1 MFVHCVNKLRKK
13 CVGVLAV
20 CCGSGGV
27 RNPQPGLTEEGIMP
41 VDNNLFQKNANTSLV
56 ARLIWQRKSISRADI
71 ARELNL
77 YRSTVTNITSY
88 LISSGVV
95 VEGKLLASTQ
105 QGGRKAVELSINPE
119 FGCVFGFD
127 IQPSHY
133 RTVILSADGTELW
146 RETGSFGIIPITEMI
161 EKVVERTMMAHRS
174 IKTPVIAM
182 SFAIPGI
189 VDSSSGTVVESYPF
203 GISNLDIRGMVSGRY
218 GFPVLVEN
226 DANTSAWVDILKNGA
241 WGNAISVVADFHE
254 ECKVNPKIIGIGAGL
269 GLILSG
275 KVYRGSHNAAGEFK
289 SVTWREGLSNQSG
302 LDVDILNKTIDDR
315 KCLARWMEDTF
326 RSLIP
331 IVSVMDVEKIILH
344 GMPFF
349 DREWVLKILEEK
361 VPSFLDIISQYGCML
376 VFDSQ
381 DECISASGAAMMCL
395 HNLFAV
401 PSLEESGRDDMFTW
415 QQTIEF
421 LKGQKHR

>member
-1 MFVHCVNKLRKK
+1 MFVT
-13 CVGVLAV
+13 V
-20 CCGSGGV
+20 CFGSAGV
-27 RNPQPGLTEEGIMP
+27 RDMLQGLTEEGFMP

-56 ARLIWQRKSISRADI
+56 ARLIWQRRSISRADI

-88 LISSGVV
+88 LINSGVV

-146 RETGSFGIIPITEMI
+146 RETGSFGLIPITEMI
-161 EKVVERTMMAHRS
+161 ERVVDRTMMAHKS
-174 IKTPVIAM
+174 IKIPVIAM

-189 VDSSSGTVVESYPF
+189 VDASNGCVVESFPF
-203 GISNLDIRGMVSGRY
+203 EMKNLDIRNIIGSKY

-226 DANTSAWVDILKNGA
+226 DANTAAWVDILKNGA
-241 WGNAISVVADFHE
+241 WGNAISLVADFHE
-254 ECKVNPKIIGIGAGL
+254 ESRVNPNIIGIGAGL
-269 GLILSG
+269 GIILSG

-289 SVTWREGLSNQSG
+289 SVTWREGLINQSG
-302 LDVDILNKTIDDR
+302 LDIGILNSTIDDR
-315 KCLARWMEDTF
+315 ESLAQWIEDTF
-326 RSLIP
+326 RSLIS
-331 IVSVMDVEKIILH
+331 IVSVLDVEKIILH

-349 DREWVLKILEEK
+349 DKGWVLEVLEK
-361 VPSFLDIISQYGCML
+361 RVPSFLNIIGQYGCSM

-395 HNLFAV
+395 HNLFGV
-401 PSLEESGRDDMFTW
+401 PSLEDSGWEGSFTW

-421 LKGQKHR
+421 LQGQKQR